1 MADPQVNPNAL
12 GAPTEGFGQTV
23 TFAFDP
29 RGVTPALDIA
39 KSTPA
44 GGGAGPVSHGALR
57 NPDDIPQPRSD
68 GTAELLMKA
77 GAEII
82 APLVERSRNEQF
94 VKGVQ
99 AAMGGEAAA
108 DIAKQQP
115 WYSRI
120 FGDTPAVAGARA
132 YEVQNKVNNVVSE
145 QLANMDKLQKMGPE
159 DASKHFSGLING
171 QMTGDPQSD
180 SLIAKSMIDQLPGLM
195 KAQAKAYHGYTQ
207 RRAVGAMSQQMA
219 SAGDALQQAGQL
231 YSQDTIDDKDFAVR
245 KQAYIHSIMPPDGIN
260 EENYA
265 KTLAANIRAAADKGQ
280 FHVIAAIKESGGFDA
295 MTPEQQNQA
304 NLAIDKAAVKYR
316 DRYAFDF
323 ARQIAELKS
332 DQAHLPEG
340 MTPHDIADRY
350 TKMNTAFQKLTG
362 SPVQLFTSDEMAGGI
377 AGSMNYLK
385 AEEAQAERSNAT
397 LADKNAK
404 AEAKQLAAQE
414 LDMQV
419 QKHIAG
425 GTVFLAK
432 VLTKATNDQI
442 DAAAYTA
449 FTDQKNPQV
458 GTDLLRK
465 NFVDGGY
472 TNPILKQ
479 EFMGFMR
486 RSEGRE
492 SPSMDF
498 LRGVA
503 RYNELASGTGGK
515 ALADSYF
522 GDYAPRIERFNRMTG
537 GDPNSPNVADA
548 FTAAMDR
555 SGAYTPQPMSAKDR
569 TKLAAEV
576 ASMENSNWPRWLG
589 GKVNLRGADTVDA
602 LATVAQKYVEDWRGV
617 GGVPDAEAVKR
628 GIAAAIT
635 NGNVEVLGGFAI
647 RRGDAP
653 SGKSLRELSNYSPE
667 GKFVAVPAG
676 REDAY
681 FSDFLSAKLKAD
693 GESGL
698 GGASVI
704 IHNAPQVGGVNQF
717 SVTVTK
723 DGVTKMHRFTAV
735 EYQRYVGEA
744 VKHDTVKGDRVDW
757 PSGVPLNVGD
767 KIEPYM
773 ERAGIAAVQAEQ
785 NRKLRIK
792 P

>member
-1 MADPQVNPNAL
+1 
-12 GAPTEGFGQTV
+12 
-23 TFAFDP
+23 
-29 RGVTPALDIA
+29 
-39 KSTPA
+39 
-44 GGGAGPVSHGALR
+44 
-57 NPDDIPQPRSD
+57 
-68 GTAELLMKA
+68 MKA

-231 YSQDTIDDKDFAVR
+231 YSKTR
-245 KQAYIHSIMPPDGIN
+245 LTTRTSPCGSRRTSTRSCRPMGIN

-385 AEEAQAERSNAT
+385 AEEAAAVRSQPRLPT
-397 LADKNAK
+397 RTPRPRPSSLLPKS
-404 AEAKQLAAQE
+404 
-414 LDMQV
+414 
-419 QKHIAG
+419 
-425 GTVFLAK
+425 
-432 VLTKATNDQI
+432 LTCKCRSTSRVARCSLP
-442 DAAAYTA
+442 A
-449 FTDQKNPQV
+449 FSRRRRRTRS
-458 GTDLLRK
+458 TRRH
-465 NFVDGGY
+465 
-472 TNPILKQ
+472 T
-479 EFMGFMR
+479 R
-486 RSEGRE
+486 RSLTRRTRR
-492 SPSMDF
+492 SVLPSCVTTSCAAGTSTR
-498 LRGVA
+498 LSRRSSVA
-503 RYNELASGTGGK
+503 
-515 ALADSYF
+515 
-522 GDYAPRIERFNRMTG
+522 
-537 GDPNSPNVADA
+537 
-548 FTAAMDR
+548 
-555 SGAYTPQPMSAKDR
+555 
-569 TKLAAEV
+569 
-576 ASMENSNWPRWLG
+576 
-589 GKVNLRGADTVDA
+589 
-602 LATVAQKYVEDWRGV
+602 
-617 GGVPDAEAVKR
+617 
-628 GIAAAIT
+628 
-635 NGNVEVLGGFAI
+635 
-647 RRGDAP
+647 
-653 SGKSLRELSNYSPE
+653 
-667 GKFVAVPAG
+667 
-676 REDAY
+676 
-681 FSDFLSAKLKAD
+681 
-693 GESGL
+693 
-698 GGASVI
+698 
-704 IHNAPQVGGVNQF
+704 
-717 SVTVTK
+717 
-723 DGVTKMHRFTAV
+723 
-735 EYQRYVGEA
+735 
-744 VKHDTVKGDRVDW
+744 
-757 PSGVPLNVGD
+757 
-767 KIEPYM
+767 
-773 ERAGIAAVQAEQ
+773 
-785 NRKLRIK
+785 
-792 P
+792 